1 MKRFIRSQFGFLLYG
16 FIFWL
21 PIAIIAFIL
30 IFVFN
35 YGEDL
40 GGRIFHLFF
49 PTEYYH
55 PGYGFAIGLL
65 IIYLSGIILKI
76 TNVRKRLSKVPIIGL
91 FFGGGEVM
99 TIDRLAHLAPCL
111 FMMSPTCL
119 SYGWILSEEQVKVE
133 DSDAA
138 FSLVNVYYPNV
149 PTLITGQV
157 FPIRK
162 DSVIKLGNP
171 SKEIIDLLLYAFRSP
186 SSIHYLPWEGEA
198 VNDFLR
204 RARAFGIQVLPAE
217 CDLQNILP
225 PKNNNNRAGK

>member
-1 MKRFIRSQFGFLLYG
+1 MKKLIRSQFGFLLYG

-21 PIAIIAFIL
+21 PIVLLAFIL
-30 IFVFN
+30 FYIFN

-40 GGRIFHLFF
+40 GSKVFNWFL
-49 PTEYYH
+49 PSELYH
-55 PGYGFAIGLL
+55 KGYGFLAEILV
-65 IIYLSGIILKI
+65 IYLSGVILKL
-76 TNVRKRLSKVPIIGL
+76 TNIRKRLSKIPILGL

-99 TIDRLAHLAPCL
+99 TIDRLAHLTPCL

-119 SYGWILSEEQVKVE
+119 SYGWILSEEQVQL
-133 DSDAA
+133 DNSDTS

-157 FPIRK
+157 FPIRR

-186 SSIHYLPWEGEA
+186 TAIKYLPWEGETA
-198 VNDFLR
+198 DDFIR
-204 RARAFGIQVLPAE
+204 RAKAFGIQIIPASW
-217 CDLQNILP
+217 DQDDTLP
-225 PKNNNNRAGK
+225 PKSRNIKPNK

>member
-1 MKRFIRSQFGFLLYG
+1 MKKLIRSQFGFLLYG

-21 PIAIIAFIL
+21 PIVLLAFIL
-30 IFVFN
+30 FYIFN

-40 GGRIFHLFF
+40 GSKAFNWFL
-49 PTEYYH
+49 PTELYH
-55 PGYGFAIGLL
+55 KGYGFLAEILV
-65 IIYLSGIILKI
+65 IYLSGVILKL
-76 TNVRKRLSKVPIIGL
+76 TNIRKRLSKIPILGL

-99 TIDRLAHLAPCL
+99 TIDRLAHLTPCL

-119 SYGWILSEEQVKVE
+119 SYGWILSEEQVKL
-133 DSDAA
+133 DNSDTS

-157 FPIRK
+157 FPIRR

-186 SSIHYLPWEGEA
+186 TAIKYLPWESEA
-198 VNDFLR
+198 ADDFIR
-204 RARAFGIQVLPAE
+204 RAKAFGIQIIPAGW
-217 CDLQNILP
+217 DQDDTLP
-225 PKNNNNRAGK
+225 PKNRNIKLDK